1 VSSICHKR
9 LDESFDPVLG
19 GWQAGCEQLQAIHRK
34 AFTGSQK
41 FPEAAAFEDVDEN
54 NSHVLALSE
63 KRDAVG
69 LGKLMRPVR
78 LRESRWLRNTVIER
92 NTLIKDLWKPACRM
106 CLQAWIYKTG
116 THGTNSGK
124 RSAVGDFK
132 QR

>member
-1 VSSICHKR
+1 M
-9 LDESFDPVLG
+9 
-19 GWQAGCEQLQAIHRK
+19 

-124 RSAVGDFK
+124 RSALGDFK

>member
-1 VSSICHKR
+1 MSSICHKR
-9 LDESFDPVLG
+9 LDESFDPVIWG
-19 GWQAGCEQLQAIHRK
+19 RQAACKQLQAIHHK
-34 AFTGSQK
+34 AFISSQK
-41 FPEAAAFEDVDEN
+41 FPEADAFEDVDEN
-54 NSHVLALSE
+54 NSHVPALSE

-69 LGKLMRPVR
+69 LDELKRPVR

-92 NTLIKDLWKPACRM
+92 NTAIKELWTPACRM

-124 RSAVGDFK
+124 RSAVGHFK